1 MFLRFFLLIVILT
14 SCTNNENTF
23 FGGKILNPSSDK
35 ISLYKNYH
43 IKIKDYKELDFL
55 KKYIPPPNDIKT
67 GNQAAKIGGN
77 KPFTPNELN
86 RNDIT

>member
-1 MFLRFFLLIVILT
+1 M
-14 SCTNNENTF
+14 
-23 FGGKILNPSSDK
+23 
-35 ISLYKNYH
+35 KNH
-43 IKIKDYKELDFL
+43 KELDFL
-55 KKYIPPPNDIKT
+55 KKYIPPPNEIKP